1 MNKPKQLIFPFQ
13 INQKA
18 SFDSFFCSPD
28 NQNLMTRLADIVSS
42 PDTSELIIHG
52 EEGSGKS
59 FLMQAICNE
68 LSSAEKQF
76 AFIPM
81 KKAFNM
87 GVEIFQNLGSLD
99 AVCIDDLQLILANQD
114 WETALFN
121 LINECQQ
128 SNCSLMLSL
137 GGTQPLGESV
147 VLPDL
152 LSRIKR
158 MEFVALNAVQDESFN
173 QAIDFVAQQLD
184 IRIEKAELEFLLKH
198 QIRKFS
204 LLVENIIALDKQA
217 ASLKRKI
224 TIPLIKETLNIE

>member
-28 NQNLMTRLADIVSS
+28 NQNLMTRLADIAISQ
-42 PDTSELIIHG
+42 DANEIIIHG
-52 EEGSGKS
+52 EKGSGKS

-68 LSSAEKQF
+68 LSSSEKQF

-99 AVCIDDLQLILANQD
+99 TVCIDDLQLILANQQ

-128 SNCSLMLSL
+128 SNCSLILSL
-137 GGTQPLGESV
+137 GGTQPVEESI

-158 MEFVALNAVQDESFN
+158 MEFIALHAVQDELFN
-173 QAIDFVAQQLD
+173 EAIVFVTRQLEIKID
-184 IRIEKAELEFLLKH
+184 NAELEFLLKH
-198 QIRKFS
+198 QTRIFS
-204 LLVENIIALDKQA
+204 LLVENIITLDKQA

-224 TIPLIKETLNIE
+224 TIPLIKETLNI

>member
-42 PDTSELIIHG
+42 QDTSELIIYG

-137 GGTQPLGESV
+137 GGTQPLDESV
-147 VLPDL
+147 ILPDL

-158 MEFVALNAVQDESFN
+158 MEFIALHAVQDEFFN

-184 IRIEKAELEFLLKH
+184 IKIEEAELEFLLKH
-198 QIRKFS
+198 QTRIFS
-204 LLVENIIALDKQA
+204 LLVENIITLDNQA

-224 TIPLIKETLNIE
+224 TIPLIKETLNF

>member
-28 NQNLMTRLADIVSS
+28 NQNLMTRLADIAISQ
-42 PDTSELIIHG
+42 DANEIIIHG
-52 EEGSGKS
+52 EKGSGKS

-68 LSSAEKQF
+68 LSSSEKQF

-81 KKAFNM
+81 KKALNM

-99 AVCIDDLQLILANQD
+99 TVCIDDLQLILANQE

-128 SNCSLMLSL
+128 SNCSLILSL
-137 GGTQPLGESV
+137 GGTQPVEESI

-158 MEFVALNAVQDESFN
+158 MEFLALHAVQDELFN
-173 QAIDFVAQQLD
+173 KAIVFVAQQLEIKID
-184 IRIEKAELEFLLKH
+184 NAELEFLLKH
-198 QIRKFS
+198 QTRVFS
-204 LLVENIIALDKQA
+204 LLVENIITLDKQA

-224 TIPLIKETLNIE
+224 TIPLIKETLNI

>member
-42 PDTSELIIHG
+42 QDTSELIIYG

-59 FLMQAICNE
+59 FLMQAVCNE

-99 AVCIDDLQLILANQD
+99 VVCIDDLQLILDNQD

-137 GGTQPLGESV
+137 GGTQPLDESV
-147 VLPDL
+147 ILPDL

-158 MEFVALNAVQDESFN
+158 MEFIALHAVQDEFFN
-173 QAIDFVAQQLD
+173 QAINFVAQQLD
-184 IRIEKAELEFLLKH
+184 IKIEKAELEFLLKH
-198 QIRKFS
+198 QTRIFS
-204 LLVENIIALDKQA
+204 LLVENIITLDNQA

-224 TIPLIKETLNIE
+224 TIPLIKETLNF

>member
-128 SNCSLMLSL
+128 SNCTLMLSL
-137 GGTQPLGESV
+137 GGTQPLNESII
-147 VLPDL
+147 LPDL

-158 MEFVALNAVQDESFN
+158 MEFIALHAVQDEFFN

-184 IRIEKAELEFLLKH
+184 IKIEKAELEFLLKH
-198 QIRKFS
+198 QTRKFS
-204 LLVENIIALDKQA
+204 LLVENIIAVDKQA

-224 TIPLIKETLNIE
+224 TIPLIKETLNI